1 MNDVVVME
9 ILKTSNDLS
18 ELQEQSGS
26 EASVIEFFNIVPV
39 SK

>member
-9 ILKTSNDLS
+9 ILETSNDLS
-18 ELQEQSGS
+18 ELQEQSES
-26 EASVIEFFNIVPV
+26 EAFVIEFFNTVPV